1 MSSTT
6 DRSHGLA
13 RKHIKGAI
21 EDDERKAGGELSTGA
36 VVKTVDEAR
45 KRRGLQ
51 MLPHEGARA
60 RVDTTTGR

>member
-21 EDDERKAGGELSTGA
+21 EDDERKAGGGIEH
-36 VVKTVDEAR
+36 
-45 KRRGLQ
+45 RRGG
-51 MLPHEGARA
+51 EDG
-60 RVDTTTGR
+60 G